1 MTKSSGTDSKNARY
15 CSFCGKSQHEVR
27 KLIAG
32 PTVFICDECVELC
45 MDITEHETTL
55 VKSEDELSGPR
66 DVCKVLDDCVI
77 GQDHAKR
84 VPSVV
89 DVTGTAAAQ
98 RITEF
103 PTSIRADSI
112 VAGPD
117 GALWFTGD
125 GPNDI
130 GRITTT
136 GVITEFSIPVRAKF
150 IVYTNIAAGPDGAL
164 WFGLAK
170 DTGNIRALWASR
182 GIGRM
187 TTTGEF
193 SEFLLPQGDPIN
205 GIPYGITAG
214 PDGALWFTGGGANEI
229 RRITTAGAVT
239 EFSIPAP
246 AGVIVATNI
255 AAGPDG
261 ALWFG
266 LAKDRGNRRAPFAST
281 GTGRM
286 TTTGEFSEFLL
297 PQSDPISG
305 IPITAGPDGALWFVE
320 GAANK
325 IGRIT
330 TAGTISEFPLPTP
343 NSFPVGIT
351 AGPDGA
357 LWFTE
362 RYGNKIGRITTAGT
376 ISEFPLQTPNSDS
389 WECGPWGITA
399 GPDGALWFTRRYK
412 EWHRERFRIGR
423 FGVIDEE
430 VAADIQI
437 FHWES

>member
-1 MTKSSGTDSKNARY
+1 
-15 CSFCGKSQHEVR
+15 
-27 KLIAG
+27 
-32 PTVFICDECVELC
+32 
-45 MDITEHETTL
+45 
-55 VKSEDELSGPR
+55 
-66 DVCKVLDDCVI
+66 
-77 GQDHAKR
+77 
-84 VPSVV
+84 
-89 DVTGTAAAQ
+89 
-98 RITEF
+98 
-103 PTSIRADSI
+103 
-112 VAGPD
+112 
-117 GALWFTGD
+117 
-125 GPNDI
+125 
-130 GRITTT
+130 
-136 GVITEFSIPVRAKF
+136 
-150 IVYTNIAAGPDGAL
+150 
-164 WFGLAK
+164 
-170 DTGNIRALWASR
+170 
-182 GIGRM
+182 
-187 TTTGEF
+187 
-193 SEFLLPQGDPIN
+193 
-205 GIPYGITAG
+205 
-214 PDGALWFTGGGANEI
+214 
-229 RRITTAGAVT
+229 
-239 EFSIPAP
+239 
-246 AGVIVATNI
+246 
-255 AAGPDG
+255 
-261 ALWFG
+261 
-266 LAKDRGNRRAPFAST
+266 
-281 GTGRM
+281 M

-362 RYGNKIGRITTAGT
+362 RYGNKLGRITTAGT